1 MRMRHERGIRAT
13 LAAAAVAAVGAAC
26 AATASGS
33 VFADDTSVH
42 FAAGTPGAGTAVV
55 EVGSVRLKPATE
67 GFDGTS
73 LPVGLTS
80 TPWGSGGTASVGAGV
95 LAVDGARVQGATT
108 YGPGE
113 AIEFSARFSGAAA
126 QYVGFGDTLEDGP
139 WAIIGTGGGGGLG
152 ASTRAAP
159 GATPTFDPISVLDPV
174 GENTYRI
181 EWSATG
187 VTYYVNVDGVPKLIA
202 SRPVAIASQMRPIVS
217 DYTADGKPVTVDSL
231 ARMIFPTS
239 GIYESNVKDTGDPRA
254 VWDTLNSMVSTPAGT
269 ALVLQTRSGNT
280 ATPDASWSGYQ
291 PLGAGNAIESPG
303 ARYIQYRALLST
315 ANDHVT
321 PLLERVDLVYDVDR
335 GRPNVEPVRVR
346 VRGATAKVT
355 FMSRALDVARFE
367 CRLDQRAFATCTSP
381 KTFSHLAVGTHRVSV
396 RAIDRVGNVGP
407 AVTSRFDI
415 PRVLRV
421 SRRGTVAMSVR
432 CPAKLKRCKVTQR
445 LRTGGRTV
453 ASRTVTV
460 TGARARPVTL
470 QLSKS
475 ARALLRKRGSL
486 AVTGVA
492 TATDAGGRRRTTTTP
507 LLLRPAAG

>member
-1 MRMRHERGIRAT
+1 MRPRPAI
-13 LAAAAVAAVGAAC
+13 
-26 AATASGS
+26 AATTAVIAAGAIGALWTPAASAS
-33 VFADDTSVH
+33 VFADDTAAH
-42 FAAGTPGAGTAVV
+42 FAAGTPGAATDVV
-55 EVGSVRLKPATE
+55 AVGSVRLKPATE

-73 LPVGLTS
+73 LPVGLTA
-80 TPWGSGGTASVGAGV
+80 TPWGPSGTASVGGGV

-108 YGPGE
+108 YAPGE
-113 AIEFSARFSGAAA
+113 AFEFSATFSGAAA

-139 WAIIGTGGGGGLG
+139 WAIIGTGGGGALG

-159 GATPTFDPISVLDPV
+159 GATPTFDPISVLDPA

-187 VTYYVNVDGVPKLIA
+187 VNYYVNVDGAPKLIA

-217 DYTADGKPVTVDSL
+217 DYTADGRAVTVDSL
-231 ARMIFPTS
+231 ARMIFATS
-239 GIYESNVKDTGDPRA
+239 GTYESNVKDAGDPRA
-254 VWDTLNSMVSTPAGT
+254 LWGTLDSVVDTPAGT

-291 PLGAGNAIESPG
+291 PLGAGGAIESPG

-315 ANDHVT
+315 ANERVT
-321 PLLERVDLVYDVDR
+321 PTLERVDLVYDIDR

-346 VRGATAKVT
+346 VRGTTAKVT

-367 CRLDQRAFATCTSP
+367 CRLDHRAFATCTSP
-381 KTFSHLAVGTHRVSV
+381 KTFGQLAAGTHRVSV

-415 PRVLRV
+415 ARSLRV
-421 SRRGTVAMSVR
+421 SRRGTVAMSVS

-445 LRTGGRTV
+445 LRNGDRTV

-460 TGARARPVTL
+460 KGGRARTVTL
-470 QLSKS
+470 KLSKA
-475 ARALLRKRGSL
+475 ARALLRRRGSL
-486 AVTGVA
+486 AVTGVV
-492 TATDAGGRRRTTTTP
+492 TTDAGGRRRTTTTP
-507 LLLRPAAG
+507 LLLRRAAG

>member
-1 MRMRHERGIRAT
+1 MRPRPAI
-13 LAAAAVAAVGAAC
+13 
-26 AATASGS
+26 AATTAVIAAGAIGALWTPAASAS
-33 VFADDTSVH
+33 VFADDTAVH
-42 FAAGTPGAGTAVV
+42 FAAGTPGAATAVV

-73 LPVGLTS
+73 LPVGLTA
-80 TPWGSGGTASVGAGV
+80 TPWAPPSGTVSVGAGV

-108 YGPGE
+108 YAPGE
-113 AIEFSARFSGAAA
+113 ALEFSATFSGAAA

-139 WAIIGTGGGGGLG
+139 WAIIGTGGGGALG

-159 GATPTFDPISVLDPV
+159 GATPTFDPISVLDPA

-187 VTYYVNVDGVPKLIA
+187 VNYYVNVDGAPKLIA

-217 DYTADGKPVTVDSL
+217 DYTADGRAVTVDSL
-231 ARMIFPTS
+231 ARMIFATS
-239 GIYESNVKDTGDPRA
+239 GTYESNVKDAGDPRA
-254 VWDTLNSMVSTPAGT
+254 LWGTLDSVVDTPAGT

-291 PLGAGNAIESPG
+291 PLGAGGAIESPG

-315 ANDHVT
+315 ANERVT
-321 PLLERVDLVYDVDR
+321 PTLERVDLVYDIDR

-346 VRGATAKVT
+346 VRGTTAKVT

-367 CRLDQRAFATCTSP
+367 CRLDHRAFATCTSP
-381 KTFSHLAVGTHRVSV
+381 KTFGQLAAGTHRVSV

-415 PRVLRV
+415 ARSLRV
-421 SRRGTVAMSVR
+421 SRRGTVAMSVS

-445 LRTGGRTV
+445 LRNGDRTV

-460 TGARARPVTL
+460 KGGRARTVTL
-470 QLSKS
+470 KLSKA
-475 ARALLRKRGSL
+475 ARALLRRRGSL
-486 AVTGVA
+486 AVTGVV
-492 TATDAGGRRRTTTTP
+492 TTDAGGRRRTTTTP
-507 LLLRPAAG
+507 LLLRRAAG